1 MEPVEMRDIEAL
13 INDLTTHERLYAQ
26 KWMEIYTSRR
36 GARNLKEIEMAT
48 RNTDEYQ
55 RYQQSKLAYE
65 YVQTQGWPSANTKKK
80 NQSMASETEDHQP
93 GEQGV

>member
-1 MEPVEMRDIEAL
+1 MEMKDVEAL
-13 INDLTTHERLYAQ
+13 INDLTLQERLYAQ

-36 GARNLKEIEMAT
+36 GARNLKEIEMAAHD
-48 RNTDEYQ
+48 TDEYQ

-80 NQSMASETEDHQP
+80 DKGMAPETEDHQP
-93 GEQGV
+93 SEQGL